1 MTHPVPPLL
10 LNKNQL
16 KIIDM
21 DKKEE
26 EVLMTKLRDALKDGS
41 NGLRTSFA
49 GIEIGSIV
57 TIDFTEDFE
66 PVVTRTIDE
75 KTVKFIGIPSKE
87 YGVLSLRNFAGVK
100 LPADAVR
107 TNKTEYEKFSASAE
121 TAFQNLLSMNG
132 KSYKCVDIAI
142 YTPKGQTFECK
153 QPLFTVVK
161 ANGKK

>member
-1 MTHPVPPLL
+1 
-10 LNKNQL
+10 
-16 KIIDM
+16 M
-21 DKKEE
+21 DKQEE
-26 EVLMTKLRDALKDGS
+26 EVLMTKLRNALKDGS

-57 TIDFTEDFE
+57 TIDFTDDFE
-66 PVVTRTIDE
+66 PVITRTIDE

-87 YGVLSLRNFAGVK
+87 YGILSLRNFAGVK
-100 LPADAVR
+100 LPEDAVR
-107 TNKTEYEKFSASAE
+107 TNNMAYEKFSASAE
-121 TAFQNLLSMNG
+121 TAFQNVLRMNG